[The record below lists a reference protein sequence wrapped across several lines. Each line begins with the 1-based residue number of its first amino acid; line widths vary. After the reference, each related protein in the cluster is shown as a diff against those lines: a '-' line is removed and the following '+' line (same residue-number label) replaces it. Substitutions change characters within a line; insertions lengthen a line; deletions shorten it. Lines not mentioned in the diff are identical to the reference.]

1 MTMATD
7 EKVISDLIFWTGL
20 HRVELIRFGRPVDE
34 DAAVKELVPDVSQE
48 TVTMFDWIEDPE
60 GLKLYHL
67 FLNWKERGAV
77 DFSQIREV
85 QEGAGA
91 SPARTMPNFG
101 ILWWIAPGESLSFS
115 ADVAATV
122 HKRSFGCM
130 PSVAWVRRLP
140 ASAYT
145 SRTERS
151 GAQRPRT
158 VIEVGEGDDHVMLEL
173 RTGDWVPERFVVV
186 GVPG

>member
-48 TVTMFDWIEDPE
+48 SITMFDWIEDPE
-60 GLKLYHL
+60 GLKLHHL
-67 FLNWKERGAV
+67 FVNWKERGAV

-130 PSVAWVRRLP
+130 PSAAWVRRLP
-140 ASAYT
+140 A
-145 SRTERS
+145 
-151 GAQRPRT
+151 GAPN

-173 RTGDWVPERFVVV
+173 RVGEWVPERFVVV

>member
-1 MTMATD
+1 MPED

-48 TVTMFDWIEDPE
+48 SITMFDWIEDPE
-60 GLKLYHL
+60 GLKLHHL
-67 FLNWKERGAV
+67 FVNWKERGAV
-77 DFSQIREV
+77 DFVEWVNSW
-85 QEGAGA
+85 ANSH
-91 SPARTMPNFG
+91 SPLQGPPSVG
-101 ILWWIAPGESLSFS
+101 VLWWIAPGESLSLS

-130 PSVAWVRRLP
+130 PSVAWVKRLP
-140 ASAYT
+140 T
-145 SRTERS
+145 
-151 GAQRPRT
+151 GAQE

-173 RTGDWVPERFVVV
+173 RTGDWVPERFIVV
-186 GVPG
+186 GNPG